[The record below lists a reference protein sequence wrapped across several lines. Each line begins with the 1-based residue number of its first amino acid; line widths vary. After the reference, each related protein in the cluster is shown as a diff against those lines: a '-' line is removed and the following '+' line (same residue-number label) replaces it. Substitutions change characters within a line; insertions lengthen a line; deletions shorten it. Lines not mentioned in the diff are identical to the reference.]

1 MSARATACGS
11 SMKCVVML
19 RPLARGE
26 QIAKTVETVE
36 TVVGG
41 VAVAGVS
48 SEVGDT
54 KEIDVAAVAGAAV
67 VGAAAGGVVRGPEVI
82 GPGMAVEGTIF
93 LPRIWDGVEA

>member
-1 MSARATACGS
+1 
-11 SMKCVVML
+11 MKCVVML

-26 QIAKTVETVE
+26 QIAKTVE

-54 KEIDVAAVAGAAV
+54 KEIDVAAMAGAAV
-67 VGAAAGGVVRGPEVI
+67 VGAAVGGAVRGPEVI